1 MTSKQNGSS
10 EAVPVSSSWVSFTH
24 PTISEHIQGG
34 DDNDSTRFVGSPEAL
49 HIDSSPTAGTSRPAF
64 GRSSS
69 SPQAFSR
76 RPTSNRLPSHG
87 LSSTP
92 KQSKQPE
99 WSVFGQLME
108 NEGQMGT
115 PGSVMMRRRRRPQDG
130 DATPRGSL
138 EDSYF
143 GGNVSSPVVE
153 QQAINQLGDGTD
165 RMQSDTESS
174 DSDSDSDSD
183 TESTH
188 SARSLPPPIREE
200 TTPKWYSPSR
210 IPQIPVLYRNIL
222 KCSIAYFVASL
233 FTYNDYLSSF
243 MSDLVSYG
251 PGGGKPLA
259 SGHMVATVAVYF
271 NPAKTMG
278 GMLEA
283 DIFCI
288 FGLFYS
294 AFVALA
300 SMSMF
305 WWIDLKPGWE
315 WLADVVAIVW
325 VGVSMS
331 FMAWM
336 KVWMANPQFGTACSM
351 MSIIIFVVVVKEGG
365 WQTLLQVT
373 FIVSCGIVISNIV
386 CYLIW
391 PTTATSNLQTN
402 TTKTL
407 DSFSTLLDMITD
419 TFLLE
424 ESHKKS
430 QGKLQRAVEAH
441 QSSFTSLKKNLKEA
455 NSEWYFWGRFRAP
468 IVADYP
474 SPDDG
479 LEQGLPRPIQTENRR
494 QRAYE
499 DAIDSLNRLGQH
511 LNGLRSGTRLQY
523 ELTKAGVVEKKIKP
537 RKGHGKRNG
546 TGAVNG
552 TDQGPLVDISV
563 PEETQ
568 PEVPG
573 EDDEETAVLKA
584 AAAMFG
590 DLVDDLGP
598 PLKALSTTCITS
610 LKRLRESFVQSHTQI
625 HYHLHHHHRR
635 SRNKRRKT
643 VFHPGEFSELT
654 ADIDK
659 ALMRF
664 ESTSNHAVLRLYR
677 KSDVISSFGVSP
689 TVPFSSQH
697 MAESLNS
704 SVGSIRSLPAGTDER
719 LGKSLF
725 GPDDNFLV
733 GQENEHVFL
742 VYFFIFTLQEFSRE
756 LTSLVDAMERIYTI
770 EQQRLT
776 WSRWWAR
783 MCTVSMNCVKGI
795 SRLWRKEDATARKR
809 SKSRVGLRKRL
820 SQYIISAEKRAGR
833 PWFPKVR
840 PHAPNTGQTPSRKE
854 MSFTGRMKQR
864 LWSFGNRLTE
874 RDAKYAIKTGMAT
887 AILAAPAFFDSTR
900 PIFVRYY
907 GDWALI
913 SYFVVMS
920 PTIGQTNFMGLHRVL
935 GTLFSA
941 VVAATVYSLFPE
953 NAVVLSIFGFFYSI
967 PCFYLLVGQPK
978 YAPSARF
985 LLLTYNLTCLYC
997 YNVRVRDISVIEVAK
1012 HRALAVTVGVVWAW
1026 LVSRFWWPSE
1036 ARREL
1041 GRGLGELCLNMGWL
1055 YTRLVASN
1063 SFAPEYKDDEESDDD
1078 SRPPDSLMSPQQTR
1092 LNNSIQEF
1100 MAMELHLQIKL
1111 IELQGLLAQ
1120 TQHEPRMKGPFPV
1133 ALYRSILTS
1142 LQTILD
1148 RLHSMRCVT
1157 TREEWYTSVRQDFIL
1172 PVQRERR
1179 DMVGNIILFFSTLA
1193 SAFQLKAPLPPYLP
1207 PAEESRQRLVDAIR
1221 GLEVVRNR
1229 DVKGSRQLLFFAYAL
1244 TMKGVTQELKVLGRT
1259 LQDAFG
1265 VIGQSPEE
1273 FEALFVYDE
1282 ETSRR

>member
-1 MTSKQNGSS
+1 MPVEPAVATGSQ
-10 EAVPVSSSWVSFTH
+10 AT
-24 PTISEHIQGG
+24 
-34 DDNDSTRFVGSPEAL
+34 N
-49 HIDSSPTAGTSRPAF
+49 RPF
-64 GRSSS
+64 LGRSVS
-69 SPQAFSR
+69 SPQGLAR
-76 RPTSNRLPSHG
+76 RSTSNRLPSNATT
-87 LSSTP
+87 STV
-92 KQSKQPE
+92 KQPE
-99 WSVFGQLME
+99 WTVFGQLME
-108 NEGQMGT
+108 NEGQLGT
-115 PGSVMMRRRRRPQDG
+115 PASGATRRSAAKRRPQSG
-130 DATPRGSL
+130 DATPRGSVQ
-138 EDSYF
+138 ESYF
-143 GGNVSSPVVE
+143 GRTISSPTVE
-153 QQAINQLGDGTD
+153 ATNPFNDGTD
-165 RMQSDTESS
+165 RMESQSESSES

-183 TESTH
+183 TESTD
-188 SARSLPPPIREE
+188 SSRSSPPSIHEE
-200 TTPKWYSPSR
+200 TTPKWYSPKR

-222 KCSIAYFVASL
+222 KCSIAYLVASL
-233 FTYNDYLSSF
+233 FTYNSWLSSF

-251 PGGGKPLA
+251 TGGGKPLP

-283 DIFCI
+283 DIFFI

-305 WWIDLKPGWE
+305 WWIDVQPGWE

-331 FMAWM
+331 FLAWL
-336 KVWMANPQFGTACSM
+336 KIWMGNPQFGTACSM

-365 WQTLLQVT
+365 LHTLLQVI
-373 FIVSCGIVISNIV
+373 FIVSCGIGISNLV
-386 CYLIW
+386 CYFIW
-391 PTTATSNLQTN
+391 PTKATSNLQTN
-402 TTKTL
+402 MTKTL
-407 DSFSTLLDMITD
+407 DSFSTLLGMITD

-455 NSEWYFWGRFRAP
+455 KSEWFFWGRWKTP
-468 IVADYP
+468 TMGDCCE
-474 SPDDG
+474 DT
-479 LEQGLPRPIQTENRR
+479 LEQGLNGFGARPIQMENGREK
-494 QRAYE
+494 AYE
-499 DAIDSLNRLGQH
+499 DAIDCLNRLGQH

-523 ELTKAGVVEKKIKP
+523 ELTKAGVVEKKVKP

-546 TGAVNG
+546 NIGNE
-552 TDQGPLVDISV
+552 QGPLVDASV
-563 PEETQ
+563 PAEATLPGEAQ
-568 PEVPG
+568 QG

-598 PLKALSTTCITS
+598 PLKALSTTCTTS
-610 LKRLRESFVQSHTQI
+610 LKRLRESFVQSHMQI
-625 HYHLHHHHRR
+625 HYHPHHHRSSR
-635 SRNKRRKT
+635 SRHSRT
-643 VFHPGEFSELT
+643 VFHPGEFSELIS
-654 ADIDK
+654 DIEK

-677 KSDVISSFGVSP
+677 KSEVASNLGLGS
-689 TVPFSSQH
+689 TTPFSSQH
-697 MAESLNS
+697 LATESLSS
-704 SVGSIRSLPAGTDER
+704 SVGSIRSLPMGTEDR
-719 LGKSLF
+719 LRKSMILS
-725 GPDDNFLV
+725 DTKFLV
-733 GQENEHVFL
+733 GKDNEH
-742 VYFFIFTLQEFSRE
+742 EFSRE

-776 WSRWWAR
+776 WSRWWR
-783 MCTVSMNCVKGI
+783 RVSTIFTGCVSGI
-795 SRLWRKEDATARKR
+795 TSIWRRDTTANPVRGRSRGGLKR
-809 SKSRVGLRKRL
+809 RI
-820 SQYIISAEKRAGR
+820 SQYIIPEKRAAR
-833 PWFPKVR
+833 AWFPKIR
-840 PHAPNTGQTPSRKE
+840 PHAPNTMQTPSRQN
-854 MSFTGRMKQR
+854 MSFVGRMKQR
-864 LWSFGNRLTE
+864 LWALSQRLTE
-874 RDAKYAIKTGMAT
+874 RDAKYAIKTGMGT

-900 PIFVRYY
+900 PTFVRFY
-907 GDWALI
+907 GDWSLI

-920 PTIGQTNFMGLHRVL
+920 PTVGATNFMGVHRVV

-941 VVAATVYSLFPE
+941 AVAAGIYSLFPE
-953 NAVVLSIFGFFYSI
+953 NAVVLAIFGFFYSI
-967 PCFYLLVGQPK
+967 PCFYFLVGQPK

-985 LLLTYNLTCLYC
+985 VLLTYNLTCLYC
-997 YNVRVRDISVIEVAK
+997 YNVRVHDLSVIEVAK

-1026 LVSRFWWPSE
+1026 LVSRYWWPSE

-1041 GRGLGELCLNMGWL
+1041 GRGLGEFCLNMGWL

-1063 SFAPEYKDDEESDDD
+1063 SFAPEYKDEEESLNDPRRSDT
-1078 SRPPDSLMSPQQTR
+1078 LVSPQRTR

-1133 ALYRSILTS
+1133 ALYRNMLTS

-1157 TREEWYTSVRQDFIL
+1157 TREEWYTTVRKDFIL
-1172 PVQRERR
+1172 PVQDQRR
-1179 DMVGNIILFFSTLA
+1179 DMVGNIILFFSVLA

-1207 PAEESRQRLVDAIR
+1207 PAEESRERLVDAIR
-1221 GLEVVRNR
+1221 RLDVVRNR

-1244 TMKGVTQELKVLGRT
+1244 TMKGVTQELQVLGRT

-1273 FEALFVYDE
+1273 FEALFEYE
-1282 ETSRR
+1282 GGTNSR